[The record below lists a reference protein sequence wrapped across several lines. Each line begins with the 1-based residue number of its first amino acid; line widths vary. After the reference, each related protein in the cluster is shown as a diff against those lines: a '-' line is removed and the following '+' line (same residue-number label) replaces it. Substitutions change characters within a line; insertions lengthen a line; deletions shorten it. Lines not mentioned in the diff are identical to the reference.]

1 MPIFQP
7 WIIGI
12 NVPKLQI
19 GIQSSRQ
26 PVHRRHL
33 RDDTDTPISQLH
45 AAPGLYISWHTALN
59 VNSFSNPVC
68 MNLIKLIC
76 PLHVLQFQPRW
87 LKAINSLPKRH
98 FRKSSFSL
106 TQHTPIPCKCK
117 LSTPSCFA
125 KAFTFKWCLKAAG
138 NSECCFTANTS
149 IVPACTC
156 LSYIH
161 THNTMKA
168 TKLWTK
174 QAYQVTANSQT
185 KQGAGDLCTS
195 SLQDQTVDPS
205 YIINK
210 KQTIHFH
217 LYWQVVG
224 SYSVVRGPLM
234 ASSTKPPPIIN

>member
-98 FRKSSFSL
+98 FRKSCFSL

-168 TKLWTK
+168 LDKTSFTRSQQTAKQSKVQEISAQALCRTRQWTHHTLLTRSKLSIST
-174 QAYQVTANSQT
+174 YTDRLLV
-185 KQGAGDLCTS
+185 L
-195 SLQDQTVDPS
+195 TVW
-205 YIINK
+205 YGG
-210 KQTIHFH
+210 H
-217 LYWQVVG
+217 
-224 SYSVVRGPLM
+224 
-234 ASSTKPPPIIN
+234 